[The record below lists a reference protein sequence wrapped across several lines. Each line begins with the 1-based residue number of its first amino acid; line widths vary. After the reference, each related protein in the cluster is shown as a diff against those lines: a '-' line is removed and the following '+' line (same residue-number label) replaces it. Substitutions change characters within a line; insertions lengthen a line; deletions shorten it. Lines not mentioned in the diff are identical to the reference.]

1 MPVAERE
8 VTVVNEH
15 GLHVRPSTKLV
26 NLGNRF
32 KSKITVSTDSMT
44 ADAKS
49 VLSVMAMGAEVGTM
63 LRFRA
68 EGDDAEE
75 AVEALAALVS
85 GGFPGVVKGQ

>member
-1 MPVAERE
+1 MSVAQRE
-8 VTVVNEH
+8 VTVVNKH
-15 GLHVRPSTKLV
+15 GLHVRPSTQLV
-26 NLGNRF
+26 NVANRF
-32 KSKITVSTDSMT
+32 KSKITVSTDSTT

-49 VLSVMAMGAEVGTM
+49 VLLVMAMGAEVGTV

-75 AVEALAALVS
+75 AVEALADLVS